1 MRNRTNSIPTC
12 VVFLALA
19 FGAASILFGCPCERC
34 DYTKA
39 TECFDLHQSGGQV
52 GSTEV
57 CKEAVACICP
67 SEIDRNTGTLDVPCV
82 SKNGS
87 TNCSG
92 CDNLN
97 CPKCVEATFQLTVE
111 ACNLDA
117 GGGGCEGTC
126 YYRKKTA

>member
-1 MRNRTNSIPTC
+1 MRNRFCVIPR
-12 VVFLALA
+12 LIALPMIVL
-19 FGAASILFGCPCERC
+19 GSAAILSGCPCERC

-39 TECFDLHQSGGQV
+39 TDCFDLHQSGGQV
-52 GSTEV
+52 GSTDT
-57 CKEAVACICP
+57 CKDAVACICP
-67 SEIDRNTGTLDVPCV
+67 SEIDRNTGTFDVPCV
-82 SKNGS
+82 SENGS
-87 TNCSG
+87 TNCSD